1 MAAMRNM
8 DVRSPIALIS
18 LAILAMMCFE
28 VQAAKIETF
37 NPASCDGSPTNTFY
51 VGGNTCQTFIDQGAV
66 RISEISSSTRVS
78 VHNQRDCEGYSSVAQ
93 IYGPGCVVQG
103 ATKLRAVWIQG

>member
-37 NPASCDGSPTNTFY
+37 NPASCDGSPTNTIY
-51 VGGNTCQTFIDQGAV
+51 VGGNTCQT
-66 RISEISSSTRVS
+66 
-78 VHNQRDCEGYSSVAQ
+78 
-93 IYGPGCVVQG
+93 
-103 ATKLRAVWIQG
+103 